1 MSRAVDLLRQEMARK
16 IEERRRIENNIKEF
30 HQIIGNID
38 TDIKELN
45 GAILLLCGGPA
56 KVVKKIEERRRI
68 ENSSSMM
75 VCRTKVKGNSLTKIG
90 EIEVWGERCS
100 VYRETLIAVWDK
112 ICKYSRIEELH
123 NTWFSSTA
131 LSGAASKGKG
141 RATYLKFLIENKLLV
156 TNGKDKRYCRYRRN
170 VGISEEIENQLIQDL
185 VGK

>member
-68 ENSSSMM
+68 ENSPS
-75 VCRTKVKGNSLTKIG
+75 VPKFKIG

-112 ICKYSRIEELH
+112 ICKQHTRDV
-123 NTWFSSTA
+123 WFSSTA
-131 LSGAASKGKG
+131 LSGAVSKGKG

-170 VGISEEIENQLIQDL
+170 IGISEEIENQLIQDL